1 MASPKRKNKPK
12 PTRSTSRLA
21 AGSGGEGVIRDTGL
35 QEELESRFLSYA
47 LSTIV
52 SRALPDVRDGLKP
65 VHRRVLY
72 AMSQLRLGFDARF
85 RKSAAVV
92 GDVIGKYHP
101 HGDQAVYDT
110 MVRLAQDFSLRY
122 PLVEGQGN
130 FGNIDGDSAAA
141 MRYTEARLSKLAGE
155 LTAEMKM
162 DTVEFAPTY
171 DGTQE
176 EPRLMPA
183 RFPNLL
189 ANGSSGI
196 AVGLAT
202 NIPPHNLR
210 ETIDAAIALIDT
222 RSLTTKEL
230 LKHIKGPDFPTG
242 GQIIATKKEIIE
254 AYDTGKGSIA
264 VRGEWEEENL
274 GRGKKNIVITSIP
287 YTVNKSRLI
296 EKIADLIISKKLPG
310 IVDVRDE
317 STDIIRIV
325 LEPKAG
331 EVELDQIMS
340 FILKK
345 TDLQISFA
353 MNLTALT
360 PDATPL
366 RHSLRQMLKSF
377 IEFRFDVTGKRLN
390 HDLRLIKARLH
401 ILRALMKVYKEL
413 DRAIAIIRKSKIR
426 DEAKH
431 KLIKYFGFDDIQ
443 ANAILDL
450 RLSALVG
457 LEISKIKIEK
467 AEKEAQREIIEG
479 VLKSKSKLWSLV
491 KKELK
496 DIKEEYGDKRRSQII
511 TTISNEPEY
520 RPESFI
526 EHEDTHIIVSGQGWV
541 RRMKSVADPQSLRFK
556 EGDSLM
562 AWIPMN
568 TRDVVC
574 FFSSAGKF
582 YAISANDIPGTTG
595 FGAPIQSMFKF
606 MDGERIVSVVG
617 LIKPRGKER
626 KTANDPGGSKQ
637 GSLFDKTKKS
647 DFANVFGQTI
657 EDEYAWEFLVMSEGG
672 YGFRFSS
679 GILAETNK
687 NGKKY
692 ASVKRDDAIYNV
704 VLINKPSVFIL
715 ASDGRGL
722 KMRLKEIPVLSG
734 PGAGVRLMK
743 IKPGA
748 RVAGVKNLGRGDA
761 IKLLYASG
769 KDDKRGF
776 ADIENGARGTVGR
789 MIASRKKKLIGLAMN

>member
-1 MASPKRKNKPK
+1 MAAPKRKSKSKLSGSAN
-12 PTRSTSRLA
+12 RLN
-21 AGSGGEGVIRDTGL
+21 AGSGGEGTIQNTVL

-171 DGTQE
+171 DGTQS

-202 NIPPHNLR
+202 NIPPHNLK
-210 ETIDAAIALIDT
+210 ETIDAAIMLID
-222 RSLTTKEL
+222 RRGLTTMEL
-230 LKHIKGPDFPTG
+230 LKYIKGPDFPTG
-242 GQIIATKKEIIE
+242 GQIIASKKELCE
-254 AYDTGKGSIA
+254 AYDSGKGSIT
-264 VRGEWEEENL
+264 VRGEWEEEKL
-274 GRGKKNIVITSIP
+274 ARGKKNIVITSIP

-296 EKIADLIISKKLPG
+296 EKIADLIISKKLPA

-317 STDIIRIV
+317 STETIRIV

-331 EVELDQIMS
+331 ETKLENIVSYIY
-340 FILKK
+340 KK
-345 TDLQISFA
+345 TDLQINFA

-377 IEFRFDVTGKRLN
+377 IDFRFDVTGKRLN
-390 HDLRLIKARLH
+390 YDLRLIKARLH

-413 DRAIAIIRKSKIR
+413 DKAIAIIRTSKTR
-426 DEAKH
+426 DEAKQ
-431 KLIKYFGFDDIQ
+431 KLIKYFVFDDTQ

-479 VLKSKSKLWSLV
+479 VLKSKSKLWKLV

-496 DIKEEYGDKRRSQII
+496 EIKEEYGDKRRSQII
-511 TTISNEPEY
+511 SAIKDGPEY
-520 RPESFI
+520 HPESFI
-526 EHEDTHIIVSGQGWV
+526 EHEDTHVIVSNQGWV

-582 YAISANDIPGTTG
+582 YAISANDIIATTG

-606 MDGERIVSVVG
+606 MDGERVVSVVG
-617 LIKPRGKER
+617 LIKQNSKER

-637 GSLFDKTKKS
+637 GGLFDKTKKS

-657 EDEYAWEFLVMSEGG
+657 EEEFVWEFLVVSEGG
-672 YGFRFSS
+672 SGFRFSS
-679 GILAETNK
+679 EILAETNK

-692 ASVKRDDAIYNV
+692 ANVKRDDAIFNV
-704 VLINKPSVFIL
+704 ILVSKPSIFIL

-722 KMRLKEIPVLSG
+722 KMKLKEVPVLSG
-734 PGAGVRLMK
+734 PGAGARLMK

-748 RVAGVKNLGRGDA
+748 RVIGVRNLGRGDF
-761 IKLLYASG
+761 ISLLYASG
-769 KDDKRGF
+769 RDDKRGF
-776 ADIENGARGTVGR
+776 ADVENGARGTVGR
-789 MIASRKKKLIGLAMN
+789 MVASRKKKLIGLAIG